1 MTERGG
7 EATLGGGGVVAR
19 NAAARSG
26 GEIVAKLASVVFFV
40 AVARVLGEEGF
51 GDFMFAVSF
60 TAVLFVVSGFG
71 TDELMAREVS
81 RERGRV
87 HAYLSNVVAVKAA
100 VSVLVFG
107 VAYLVMV
114 IGNYPSD
121 VRAAVFLVGLG
132 ACLEN
137 LGRSWAAVF
146 QAWERMEF
154 ISLVLIIQRI
164 LTAVGGAIALAA
176 GGGLVE
182 VSAVYAGAT
191 LVGFLVGVL
200 LLRRFIIHPNWKI
213 DTSRW
218 LPIIKAGVPIG
229 LLSLLFSVL
238 LRLDQTLI
246 SYLSG
251 GDNREVGFYAA
262 AFRLVEATLFVSWSF
277 GEAMLP
283 WLARGEGMGGR
294 TMADGYEI
302 GQKALAAV
310 LMPVAVIFV
319 LLADPIVDLVYGP
332 DYAEAVPSL
341 QLLGAMTLFF
351 GINGFAAM
359 ALIARDRPGLFTR
372 SLVAMI
378 VLNVA
383 LNISLIPSMGAT
395 GAALA
400 ALISGVALAAL
411 GQVFVSRAVG
421 RVRPVRSFGTP
432 LLAGAASALAI
443 VATGQHLVVSV
454 ALGSLVYAATLI
466 GAERLLYPED
476 FARFRGLLRHLRPTP
491 PSAATPSPEIG

>member
-1 MTERGG
+1 MTERVGD
-7 EATLGGGGVVAR
+7 APLGGGGVVAR
-19 NAAARSG
+19 NAAARTG

-40 AVARVLGEEGF
+40 AVARVLGEQNF

-60 TAVLFVVSGFG
+60 TAVLFIVSGFG

-81 RERGRV
+81 RDRERV
-87 HAYLSNVVAVKAA
+87 HAYLSNVVAVKA
-100 VSVLVFG
+100 VMSVLLFG
-107 VAYLVMV
+107 LAYLVMV
-114 IGNYPSD
+114 VGDYPSD

-137 LGRSWAAVF
+137 FGRTWAAVF

-154 ISLVLIIQRI
+154 ISVVLILQRI
-164 LTAVGGAIALAA
+164 LTAAGGAIALAL
-176 GGGLVE
+176 GGGLVD

-200 LLRRFIIHPNWKI
+200 LLRGFIVRPNWRI

-218 LPIIKAGVPIG
+218 VPIIKAGVPIG
-229 LLSLLFSVL
+229 LLTLLFSLL

-251 GDNREVGFYAA
+251 GNNREVGFYAA

-277 GEAMLP
+277 SQAMLP
-283 WLARGEGMGGR
+283 WLARGEDAGDR
-294 TMADGYEI
+294 AMADGYEM

-310 LMPVAVIFV
+310 LTPVAVIFV
-319 LLADPIVDLVYGP
+319 LLADPIVSLVYGA
-332 DYAEAVPSL
+332 DYSEAVPSL

-359 ALIARDRPGLFTR
+359 ALIARDRPGLFSR
-372 SLVAMI
+372 SLIAMI

-383 LNISLIPSMGAT
+383 LNVILIPPMGAT

-411 GQVFVSRAVG
+411 AQVFVGRAVG
-421 RVRPVRSFGTP
+421 RVNPVRSLGTP

-443 VATGQHLVVSV
+443 VATGQQLVVSV
-454 ALGSLVYAATLI
+454 AVGSLVYLVALI
-466 GAERLLYPED
+466 AAERLLYPED
-476 FARFRGLLRHLRPTP
+476 FARFRSLLRHLRPTP
-491 PSAATPSPEIG
+491 PSTATPRPETG